1 LVDDGPRVGLVG
13 RELDRDRPLL
23 GYPLAFAAVAAVELA
38 THWLAPYFDLGG
50 RFLFFQ
56 AAVVLAAWSG
66 GTGPGLAATALA
78 AVLAGLAPAFF
89 LEPRTILVGG
99 LFLVTGVAVSF
110 LLGSRRGA
118 RMRRAALL
126 SSLHRRLGDAA
137 QERKRVGE
145 VSRDLERR
153 LAERNA
159 LTLEEQRR
167 RLDAERRRRHA
178 QILAETTRAINESL
192 DVDRM
197 LQRVAVAARDL
208 GDADAARI
216 ALRRPG
222 SEALVFRQLVGTR
235 APGYDLVRLEPGHGL
250 AARLLAGGSPFRS
263 DDVTKDERAQGDPLW
278 PRPEEEIAASLVVP
292 IRVGARVEG
301 LICVDRRTARAFG
314 EEDEADL
321 ASLADHLGTAMRNAQ
336 LLAGEQ
342 SARAEAEAASRA
354 KDEFLAMLGHELR
367 NPLGAISN
375 ATRVLHQ
382 IGDQASRLQDIIG
395 RQTHH
400 LARLLDDL
408 LDVSRLTTGKIA
420 LHGRTIDLQEVV
432 RDSLVALEQEGR
444 TERHDIR
451 VDAEAALVEGDP
463 TRLEQVVRNLLDNA
477 IKYTPPGG
485 HITVTVRRDG
495 DDAVLRVGDT
505 GAGIPH
511 DVLPRIFDLFVQGE
525 RSLARSMGGLG
536 IGLTLVKRLVEL
548 HGGTVSAWSA
558 GTDQGSEFVVRL
570 PRLVEAAPPAPRGES
585 PEPAP
590 ARHVLIVEDNHDAR
604 EGLRLLL
611 ESWGHRVEEASDGEE
626 GVSRALGGKPD
637 VALIDV
643 GLPGLDGYEV
653 ARAIR
658 GGEGGQAIRLVAVT
672 GYGQPEAIQRA
683 HEAGFSAHLVKP
695 LDPDA
700 LRRLLAE
707 AG

>member
-1 LVDDGPRVGLVG
+1 
-13 RELDRDRPLL
+13 LDRDRPLL
-23 GYPLAFAAVAAVELA
+23 GYPLAFAAVAAVALA
-38 THWLAPYFDLGG
+38 VRWLDPLLDFGG
-50 RFLFFQ
+50 RLLFFQ
-56 AAVVLAAWSG
+56 AAVVLAARVG
-66 GTGPGLAATALA
+66 GTGPALGATGLAALLAWFAPPVQPGPRAALT
-78 AVLAGLAPAFF
+78 V
-89 LEPRTILVGG
+89 G
-99 LFLVTGVAVSF
+99 LFLACGLAVGY
-110 LLGSRRGA
+110 LLGSRRGD

-137 QERKRVGE
+137 QERRRVGE

-153 LAERNA
+153 LAERTA

-167 RLDAERRRRHA
+167 RLDAERRRRRA
-178 QILAETTRAINESL
+178 QILADTTRAINESL
-192 DVDRM
+192 DVDGM
-197 LQRVAVAARDL
+197 LHRVAVAASEL
-208 GDADAARI
+208 CDADAARI

-222 SEALVFRQLVGTR
+222 SEALNFRQLAGTR
-235 APGYDLVRLEPGHGL
+235 AAGYDLVRLEPGHGV
-250 AARLLAGGSPFRS
+250 AARLLAGGPPFRS
-263 DDVTKDERAQGDPLW
+263 DDVTADPRAVGDPLW
-278 PRPEEEIAASLVVP
+278 PRAEEEIAASLVVP
-292 IRVGARVEG
+292 VRVGARVEG
-301 LICVDRRTARAFG
+301 LLCVDRRTARPFG
-314 EEDEADL
+314 DEDEADL
-321 ASLADHLGTAMRNAQ
+321 AGLADHLGTAMRNAQ

-408 LDVSRLTTGKIA
+408 LDVSRLTTGKIVLHRRA
-420 LHGRTIDLQEVV
+420 LDLQEVV
-432 RDSLVALEQEGR
+432 RDSLAALEQEGR

-451 VDAEAALVEGDP
+451 VDAEAAVVDGDP

-477 IKYTPPGG
+477 IKYTPSGG
-485 HITVTVRRDG
+485 RITVTVRRDG
-495 DDAVLRVGDT
+495 DDAVLRISDT

-570 PRLVEAAPPAPRGES
+570 PRLVEPPVVASRGDAT
-585 PEPAP
+585 EPSEP
-590 ARHVLIVEDNHDAR
+590 VRHVLIVEDNRDAR

-611 ESWGHRVEEASDGEE
+611 ESWGHRVEEAADGQG
-626 GVSRALGGKPD
+626 GVERALEVKPD

-643 GLPGLDGYEV
+643 GLPGLDGYAV

-658 GGEGGQAIRLVAVT
+658 SGPGGEGVRLVAVT

-683 HEAGFSAHLVKP
+683 REAGFTEHLVKP
-695 LDPDA
+695 IDPDT
-700 LRRLLAE
+700 LRCLLAE
-707 AG
+707 